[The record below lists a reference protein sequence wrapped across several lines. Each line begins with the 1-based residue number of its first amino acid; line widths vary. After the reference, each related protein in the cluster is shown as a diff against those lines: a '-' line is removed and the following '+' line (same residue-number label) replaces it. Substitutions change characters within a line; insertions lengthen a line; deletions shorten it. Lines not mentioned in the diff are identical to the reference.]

1 VTPEGKIKAHVK
13 RALTYYFGAK
23 CYSFMPVQQ
32 GLGASTLDYL
42 LCVKGLFVS
51 IETKAPGKHL
61 TPRQEI
67 VKAAIEAAGG
77 VVFVVDSDATLDAA
91 IEGIKRQLK
100 LVYMRE
106 YNKTHGA

>member
-1 VTPEGKIKAHVK
+1 
-13 RALTYYFGAK
+13 
-23 CYSFMPVQQ
+23 
-32 GLGASTLDYL
+32 
-42 LCVKGLFVS
+42 VKGLFVS

-100 LVYMRE
+100 LVYMRGR
-106 YNKTHGA
+106 NWQ